1 MRTVHSVLAVYA
13 LLACSTFAS
22 AQTSFRQTL
31 PIKAS
36 GREASVKQ
44 LEATIRGQGAYMTTE
59 ALPAGMMTAEFADG
73 RQVQVAP
80 GRAGAL
86 ILTCIDV
93 RGGQAPRLCRTI
105 QKAYGR

>member
-44 LEATIRGQGAYMTTE
+44 LEAIIQGQGAYMTSE
-59 ALPAGMMTAEFADG
+59 ADRRQGSAERFKRRMGAK
-73 RQVQVAP
+73 AP
-80 GRAGAL
+80 TL
-86 ILTCIDV
+86 HS
-93 RGGQAPRLCRTI
+93 
-105 QKAYGR
+105 

>member
-1 MRTVHSVLAVYA
+1 MRTVPTVVGVGVLCAWTT
-13 LLACSTFAS
+13 LAS
-22 AQTSFRQTL
+22 AQTTFRQTL
-31 PIKAS
+31 PIKA
-36 GREASVKQ
+36 RDPEASVKQ
-44 LEATIRGQGAYMTTE
+44 LKAIMRDQGAYMTSE

-73 RQVQVAP
+73 RQVQVDP